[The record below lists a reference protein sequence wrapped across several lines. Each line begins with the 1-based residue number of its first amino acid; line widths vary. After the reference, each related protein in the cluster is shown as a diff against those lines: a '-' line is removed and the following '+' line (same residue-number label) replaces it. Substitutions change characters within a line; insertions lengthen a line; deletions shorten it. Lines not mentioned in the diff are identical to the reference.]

1 MHLTETIATG
11 ACAATQT
18 LLKAPIFALNNRFAV
33 VAVTNFY
40 I

>member
-18 LLKAPIFALNNRFAV
+18 LLKAPIFALNNRLAV
-33 VAVTNFY
+33 VAIIDFN